1 MNNTDNL
8 KITDS
13 NPFSFGIVKAV
24 FYSIIAVFTMQII
37 GGIIQLPAFFYPIL
51 NHVLLPL
58 SFLVGICTA
67 IGALLAIL
75 KTNAQ
80 PIIAEIKHKV
90 SITEMVLAV
99 FIWIGFLPLCEYF
112 TTLIPTDGPLE
123 ELYKQFESSFEMLL
137 NYKLAGFLM
146 VCIFAPIFEEVIF
159 RGIILR
165 GMLNAKVTPIV
176 AIAISGLIFGSAH
189 LNPWQFVGAGLL
201 GAIFGYVYYRTK
213 SLALPIILHALNNSL
228 SYFIMMQDNSMNENI
243 FDTTDFVSIGIF
255 TAFAIVLSFILYRIT
270 QKNFNNNGINFRHT

>member
-165 GMLNAKVTPIV
+165 GMLNAKVTPIA
-176 AIAISGLIFGSAH
+176 AIVISGLIFGSAH

-228 SYFIMMQDNSMNENI
+228 SYFIMMQDNSMSENI

-270 QKNFNNNGINFRHT
+270 QKNFNNNEINFRHT